1 MRILV
6 IASLALRRLLR
17 DRLGLFFILL
27 LPVIITVLIG
37 VAVFGQSFEKLKVGM
52 LVSGSGP
59 LTATIVDQLSESSS
73 LEVQRFSDRES
84 LETAVRRDAV
94 TAGIIIPSD
103 YDAKVGKGEAV
114 ELTFLASPRSGSPQ
128 AVRAQIAS
136 VLTQQGVLVKAA
148 TFASSEGQG
157 SFTQNLERART
168 LQEEDRSEVTAS
180 SETIGVSQEDGAYQG
195 FTYPSASNLVLFVF
209 ITSVTASA
217 QLIEARRAGISRRM
231 LSTPTSALAI
241 MLGTTLGRFTIAL
254 FQGLFIF
261 AMGSLVFG
269 VDFGDPIGAVA
280 LIFLFCLVATGIAML
295 AGAVLRTP
303 EQAGLGVPFGIG
315 LGMLGGCMWPLE
327 IVGPTMRTIGHGT
340 PHAWAMDGFIALF
353 RGHPASAITTELLV
367 LGGFAIGL
375 ISLSVLLFR
384 RRLTA

>member
-1 MRILV
+1 
-6 IASLALRRLLR
+6 
-17 DRLGLFFILL
+17 
-27 LPVIITVLIG
+27 
-37 VAVFGQSFEKLKVGM
+37 E
-52 LVSGSGP
+52 
-59 LTATIVDQLSESSS
+59 
-73 LEVQRFSDRES
+73 
-84 LETAVRRDAV
+84 
-94 TAGIIIPSD
+94 
-103 YDAKVGKGEAV
+103 
-114 ELTFLASPRSGSPQ
+114 
-128 AVRAQIAS
+128 
-136 VLTQQGVLVKAA
+136 
-148 TFASSEGQG
+148 
-157 SFTQNLERART
+157 
-168 LQEEDRSEVTAS
+168 
-180 SETIGVSQEDGAYQG
+180 G

-231 LSTPTSALAI
+231 LSTPTSSLAI

-269 VDFGDPIGAVA
+269 VDFGDPIGTLV
-280 LIFLFCLVATGIAML
+280 LIFMFCLVATGTAML
-295 AGAVLRTP
+295 VGAVLRTP

-340 PHAWAMDGFIALF
+340 PHAWAMDGFIALL

-375 ISLSVLLFR
+375 IFISVPLFR
-384 RRLTA
+384 RRLTV